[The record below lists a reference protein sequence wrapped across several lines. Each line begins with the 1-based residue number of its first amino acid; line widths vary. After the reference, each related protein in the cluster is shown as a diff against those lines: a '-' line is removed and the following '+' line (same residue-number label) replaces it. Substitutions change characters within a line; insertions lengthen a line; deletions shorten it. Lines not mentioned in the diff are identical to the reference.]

1 MLDIINM
8 NLHYH
13 RCFRFLSI
21 LYGSH
26 SGKALTLALAQ
37 KGVFVT
43 IIDYSE
49 DRGNEVASLAEKENA
64 KFHSKLDFP
73 SAVFIKCDV
82 TKGGKFNTSYYPSV
96 NIC

>member
-1 MLDIINM
+1 MFDIINM

-13 RCFRFLSI
+13 PCFIFLSN
-21 LYGSH
+21 LCCSH

-49 DRGNEVASLAEKENA
+49 DRGKEVASIAEKENA

-73 SAVFIKCDV
+73 SVMFIKCDV
-82 TKGGKFNTSYYPSV
+82 TKGGKLNTSYHPS
-96 NIC
+96 ICIC